1 MNKPL
6 QVLVVE
12 DSEDDTLFLVR
23 ELKRGGF
30 DPAFQRVDNLTALSS
45 ALDQGKWDVII
56 SDHTLPGFGSIH
68 ALDLVR
74 QRGLDIPFIIVSGT
88 IGEDAAVK
96 AMKAGANDYV
106 MKSKMNR
113 LPPAIERELG
123 EAHSRQIR
131 RQAEAALLRSER
143 EMNDFF
149 EHAPVGVRW
158 MSPEGTILRV
168 NQAELEMLGY
178 PQDEYVGRPLSQFCV
193 DRGAVDDLLE
203 QLHRGESLAEYDMRM
218 RCKDGSIRH
227 VQIDS
232 NVLQENG
239 KFVHARCFTRDITA
253 RKRGEEASAYL
264 AAIVGSSDDAVIG
277 TSLDG
282 VIQSWN
288 AGAER
293 MYGYAADEAI
303 GRPLSLLVPPYRPDE
318 PPSLYSRLKGGQW
331 IRNYETV
338 RLRKDGTRI
347 PVSMTF
353 SPIVDRNQNVVG
365 ISAIE
370 RDMTDHKAN
379 EEERLKLIADLTVA
393 LGSIKTLRGLIPMC
407 AWCKKIRDD
416 KGYWEKV
423 ESYVSQ
429 HTEAEFTHS
438 VCPDCAGRVQSETL
452 CQPG

>member
-45 ALDQGKWDVII
+45 ALDLEKWDVII

-106 MKSKMNR
+106 MKSKLNR
-113 LPPAIERELG
+113 LSPAIERELG

-131 RQAEAALLRSER
+131 REAEAALLRSER
-143 EMNDFF
+143 ELNNFF

-168 NQAELEMLGY
+168 NQAELKMLGY
-178 PQDEYVGRPLSQFCV
+178 PQDEYVGRSLSEFCV
-193 DRGAVDDLLE
+193 DRRAVDDLLE
-203 QLHRGESLAEYDMRM
+203 QLHRGESLTEYDMRM

-227 VQIDS
+227 MQIDS
-232 NVLQENG
+232 NALQENG

-318 PPSLYSRLKGGQW
+318 PPSLYSRIKDGQW

-353 SPIVDRNQNVVG
+353 SPIVDRNQNIVG

-416 KGYWEKV
+416 RGYWEKV

-438 VCPDCAGRVQSETL
+438 VCPDCAERVQSETL